1 MLSVVVVLTLPCKV
15 FTACL
20 SILPNNI
27 LPLITGHLPEVD
39 CMKGLLEMRLNVPPQ
54 FATVCQLCLTSSD
67 WFTVFWKM
75 KKSLK
80 VQKARHKMIIILHVH
95 ADKV

>member
-1 MLSVVVVLTLPCKV
+1 MDETTVLTLPCKV

-27 LPLITGHLPEVD
+27 LPLIAGHLPEVD

-54 FATVCQLCLTSSD
+54 FATVC
-67 WFTVFWKM
+67 
-75 KKSLK
+75 
-80 VQKARHKMIIILHVH
+80 
-95 ADKV
+95 